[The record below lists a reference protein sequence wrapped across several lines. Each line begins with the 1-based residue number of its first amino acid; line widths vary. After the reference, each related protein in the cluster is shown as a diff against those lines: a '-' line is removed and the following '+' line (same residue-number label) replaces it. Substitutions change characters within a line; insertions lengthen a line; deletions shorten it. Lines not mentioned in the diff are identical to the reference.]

1 MIDSSQIS
9 YVIAAVV
16 VGVGLVALGFFI
28 REGLVTSSL
37 YNQAVKLYQEKDYK
51 AAQSA
56 FQNVLSRHPSNDVA
70 RLLLG
75 ESLMQLGK
83 LEDATS
89 QLNELINRAP
99 KNADAQLRLGTAL
112 MKQEKLEDAIAAFT
126 KAKELFLKQKN
137 PQKAEQIEQL
147 LQQLS
152 NKDQV

>member
-1 MIDSSQIS
+1 MVETFGQTYLIA
-9 YVIAAVV
+9 AAVV
-16 VGVGLVALGFFI
+16 VVGLLTLGFFV
-28 REGLVTSSL
+28 REGIVTSKR
-37 YNQAVKLYQEKDYK
+37 YEQAVKLYQEKDYQG
-51 AAQSA
+51 AEAA

-75 ESLMQLGK
+75 ESLMQQGK
-83 LEDATS
+83 LEMATS
-89 QLNELINRAP
+89 QLQDLTNRAP

-137 PQKAEQIEQL
+137 PQKAERIEQL

-152 NKDQV
+152 SNRV

>member
-9 YVIAAVV
+9 YLIAAVV
-16 VGVGLVALGFFI
+16 VGVGLVTLGFFV
-28 REGLVTSSL
+28 REGIVTSQR
-37 YNQAVKLYQEKDYK
+37 YEQAVKLYQEKDYK
-51 AAQSA
+51 GAELA
-56 FQNVLSRHPSNDVA
+56 FQNVLSRHPSNDIA

-75 ESLMQLGK
+75 ETLMQLGK

-89 QLNELINRAP
+89 QFQTLINRAP
-99 KNADAQLRLGTAL
+99 KNADAQMRLGTAL
-112 MKQEKLEDAIAAFT
+112 MKQEKLADAIAAFT

-152 NKDQV
+152 NSDRV

>member
-9 YVIAAVV
+9 YLIAAAVV
-16 VGVGLVALGFFI
+16 LVSLVTLGFFI
-28 REGLVTSSL
+28 REGIITSSL
-37 YNQAVKLYQEKDYK
+37 YNQAVKLYQEKDYT
-51 AAQSA
+51 AAKSA
-56 FQNVLSRHPSNDVA
+56 FQNVLSRHPSNDIA

-75 ESLMQLGK
+75 ESLMQLGN

-89 QLNELINRAP
+89 QLQDLTRRAP

-112 MKQEKLEDAIAAFT
+112 MKQEKLADAIAAFT

-152 NKDQV
+152 NSDRV

>member
-1 MIDSSQIS
+1 MVETSGQT
-9 YVIAAVV
+9 VIAAAVV
-16 VGVGLVALGFFI
+16 LVGLVTLGFFI

-37 YNQAVKLYQEKDYK
+37 YNQAVKFYQEKDYK
-51 AAQSA
+51 GAELA

-89 QLNELINRAP
+89 QFQALINRAP

-152 NKDQV
+152 NSDRV